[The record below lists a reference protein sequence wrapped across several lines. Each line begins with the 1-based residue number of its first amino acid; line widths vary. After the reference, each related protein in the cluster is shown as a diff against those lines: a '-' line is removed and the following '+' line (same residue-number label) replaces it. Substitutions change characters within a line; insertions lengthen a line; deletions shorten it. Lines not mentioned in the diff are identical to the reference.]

1 MVQNTTNLN
10 THAARGSALLIRG
23 AAAVMT
29 GRAGDAARAGAADI
43 RIRDG
48 RIAEMRP
55 ALPRLDGEEVLDA
68 SGCVVYPGWVNTHH
82 HLFQNLLKA
91 VPGGIN
97 AGLEQWL
104 ASVAYPRLARFTPEI
119 FRIAVRLGMAE
130 LLLSGTTTCADHHY
144 LYHHGEGADTGDVL
158 FEVAEE
164 LGMRLVLCRG
174 GAIQS
179 AAEHPGMRATAL
191 VPETLDQMLADIER
205 LKARYHDA
213 TPDGLR
219 RVVVAPTTPTFSLP
233 PGLLRELAAFA
244 RGMDLRLH
252 THLSETDNYVRF
264 CREKYQCTPVQFVAD
279 HDWLGPD
286 VWFAHLVTVNP
297 EEIRMLAATRTG
309 MAHCP
314 VSNARL
320 GSGIAPV
327 RAMADAGVP
336 VSLGVDGVASNES
349 GSMVNEANF
358 AWLVHRALGGAAQT
372 RVEEVI
378 HWGTAGGAQ
387 VLGLPGI
394 GTLAPGQS
402 ADLAIYDVGGLRF
415 HGFHD
420 IGTAPVAAGEPTP
433 VRDVLVRGRRV
444 VRDGAVVGL
453 DLERLRREARQAL
466 AALVD

>member
-1 MVQNTTNLN
+1 MVPNTTNLN

-48 RIAEMRP
+48 RIAEMGP

-213 TPDGLR
+213 APDGLR

-297 EEIRMLAATRTG
+297 EEIRMLAVTRTG

>member
-1 MVQNTTNLN
+1 MVHNTT
-10 THAARGSALLIRG
+10 SATSSHDVLIRN

-43 RIRDG
+43 RIRGG
-48 RIAEMRP
+48 RIAEIGA
-55 ALPRLDGEEVLDA
+55 ALARVDGEAVLDA

-91 VPGGIN
+91 VPAGMN
-97 AGLEQWL
+97 VGLEQWL
-104 ASVAYPRLARFTPEI
+104 ASVAYPRLARFTPDI

-144 LYHHGEGADTGDVL
+144 LYHHGQGADTGDVL

-205 LKARYHDA
+205 LKGRYHDA
-213 TPDGLR
+213 APDGLR

-233 PGLLRELAAFA
+233 PALLRELAAFA

-297 EEIRMLAATRTG
+297 EEIRMLGVTRTG

-349 GSMVNEANF
+349 GSMVHEANF

-402 ADLAIYDVGGLRF
+402 ADLAIYDVSGLRF

-433 VRDVLVRGRRV
+433 VRDVLVRGRQV

-453 DLERLRREARQAL
+453 DLERLRREARHAL
-466 AALVD
+466 ATLVD

>member
-1 MVQNTTNLN
+1 MVQNTNATNATN
-10 THAARGSALLIRG
+10 APAGALLIRN

-29 GRAGDAARAGAADI
+29 GRAGTAARAGAADL

-48 RIAEMRP
+48 RIAEIG
-55 ALPRLDGEEVLDA
+55 ASLPRHEGEAVLDA

-91 VPGGIN
+91 VPSGMN
-97 AGLEQWL
+97 VGLEQWL
-104 ASVAYPRLARFTPEI
+104 ASVAYPRLARFSPEI
-119 FRIAVRLGMAE
+119 FRTAVRLGMAE

-144 LYHHGEGADTGDVL
+144 LYHHGHGAETGDVL
-158 FEVAEE
+158 FEVAQE

-179 AAEHPGMRATAL
+179 ASDHPGMRATAL
-191 VPETLDQMLADIER
+191 VPETLDEMLADIER
-205 LKARYHDA
+205 LKTRYHDA
-213 TPDGLR
+213 APDGLR

-233 PGLLRELAAFA
+233 PALLRELAAFG

-252 THLSETDNYVRF
+252 SHLSETDNYVKF

-297 EEIRMLAATRTG
+297 EEIRMLAVTNTG

-336 VSLGVDGVASNES
+336 ISLGVDGVASNES
-349 GSMVNEANF
+349 GSMVHEANF
-358 AWLVHRALGGAAQT
+358 AWLVHRALGGAGQT

-402 ADLAIYDVGGLRF
+402 ADLAIYDVSGLRF

-433 VRDVLVRGRRV
+433 VRDVLVRGRQV
-444 VRDGAVVGL
+444 VRDGAIVGL
-453 DLERLRREARQAL
+453 DLEKLRREAREAL
-466 AALVD
+466 ATLVD

>member
-1 MVQNTTNLN
+1 MVPNTTNLN

-48 RIAEMRP
+48 RIAEMGP
-55 ALPRLDGEEVLDA
+55 ALPRLDDEEVLDA

-213 TPDGLR
+213 APDGLR

-297 EEIRMLAATRTG
+297 EEIRMLAVTRTG